1 MGVVRPGSIEGL
13 GLRVRSYRTEPAM
26 AAFGKRPQHD
36 DLTGHTVAT
45 TLSVSAREFCDELG
59 RLFD

>member
-1 MGVVRPGSIEGL
+1 
-13 GLRVRSYRTEPAM
+13 M
-26 AAFGKRPQHD
+26 AAGVERSQHD

-59 RLFD
+59 RRFD